1 MAMACHGHGEMRMA
15 LTAWRSPAR
24 PLMPALALGDSSHA
38 TPMPDLAE
46 LHWYVWCPW
55 NVYQY
60 VYHSVYPINS
70 LERGN
75 TKGRWSRSGK
85 KTSLCKNWLRNHLS
99 VKTAVHLKKSVRK
112 GFCAEKQCSV
122 KTVLGKVSACK
133 KNWCVFFLCSLCV
146 QFFLGVYFFLC
157 QENV

>member
-60 VYHSVYPINS
+60 VYKYDYYQCIYIYMYIINVYYIYLPNYILYIYMKIIFN
-70 LERGN
+70 
-75 TKGRWSRSGK
+75 
-85 KTSLCKNWLRNHLS
+85 KNMW
-99 VKTAVHLKKSVRK
+99 
-112 GFCAEKQCSV
+112 
-122 KTVLGKVSACK
+122 
-133 KNWCVFFLCSLCV
+133 
-146 QFFLGVYFFLC
+146 
-157 QENV
+157 ENVGITLWHPPAYKSLKANQTQANQKNMFGCLPKVKSWPYYHNSIYYHNNPQ

>member
-60 VYHSVYPINS
+60 VYKYDYYQCIYICILSMYIIYIYQIIYYIFTWKSYLTKTCGRMWASHSDILQHTSHLKPIKPKQIRKICLDVYP
-70 LERGN
+70 
-75 TKGRWSRSGK
+75 KW
-85 KTSLCKNWLRNHLS
+85 NHDHITIIQYITIIIHNNL
-99 VKTAVHLKKSVRK
+99 
-112 GFCAEKQCSV
+112 
-122 KTVLGKVSACK
+122 
-133 KNWCVFFLCSLCV
+133 
-146 QFFLGVYFFLC
+146 
-157 QENV
+157 